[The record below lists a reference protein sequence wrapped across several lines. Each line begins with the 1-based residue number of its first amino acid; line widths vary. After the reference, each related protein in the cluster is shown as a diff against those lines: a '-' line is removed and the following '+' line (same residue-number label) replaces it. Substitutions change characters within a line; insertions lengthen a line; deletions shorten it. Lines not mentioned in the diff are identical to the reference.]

1 MCPPGRF
8 FLASREHSSVAS
20 HKKLLYTLSLPS
32 NMIAHRFLRLPK
44 RPHVST
50 FSPFGQSRYST
61 APSKPSL
68 QHVAQLR
75 KQTEVSIS
83 KAREA
88 LSATNND
95 IQAALEWLKND
106 LATSGIK
113 KAANVEARETREGLV
128 SICIL
133 SGGSRGKAAL
143 GGGGIRAAMVELNCE
158 TDFVGRNALFGQLAA
173 DIAHTAA
180 FITEPTDSPA
190 MIRPC
195 SLDILNDAPLLSQ
208 HNPET
213 HSTSTVSSSIRD
225 LIAKVGEKVSL
236 KRATTVVQS
245 PLSPNLGLRLACYL
259 HGSVSSAPQ
268 GRIGSLAVLAL
279 KSPELARHLQSE
291 AFVKDL
297 ERLERSLARQITGF
311 DTRSIK
317 SSDGDELALYNQPFM
332 MLGGEFANESVGMAL
347 DNWSKRQ
354 GLTRGDEEGGIE
366 VLEFAKWSVGDVVE

>member
-1 MCPPGRF
+1 
-8 FLASREHSSVAS
+8 
-20 HKKLLYTLSLPS
+20 
-32 NMIAHRFLRLPK
+32 MIAHRFLRLPK
-44 RPHVST
+44 RPHVPT
-50 FSPFGQSRYST
+50 FSHFGQSHYST
-61 APSKPSL
+61 TPSKPSL

-113 KAANVEARETREGLV
+113 KAAKVEARETREGLV
-128 SICIL
+128 SVCIL

-158 TDFVGRNALFGQLAA
+158 TDFVARNALFGQLAA

-208 HNPET
+208 NNPET
-213 HSTSTVSSSIRD
+213 HSTSTVSVSIRD

-259 HGSVSSAPQ
+259 HGSVSSALQ

-291 AFVKDL
+291 TFVKDL

-317 SSDGDELALYNQPFM
+317 SSDGNELALYNQPFM
-332 MLGGEFANESVGMAL
+332 MLGGEYANESVGMAL
-347 DNWSKRQ
+347 DNWSRRQ

-366 VLEFAKWSVGDVVE
+366 VLEFAKWCVGDVVE